1 MFNSD
6 FSSGTGLD
14 DFDVMFDLSVDFAAT
29 ALLFSDDDVPVSLS
43 AVLGSSGP
51 LLDSLIG
58 NTNSNLLFLDDQLSF
73 RDIDLSCLNSPSIDL
88 ASSATAFLWNL
99 VDSDG
104 DNLTGLIT
112 SSDSV
117 LDNNLSVF
125 ELDNSSVDSDL
136 CVDSLDSLARALVS
150 SNDNDLGLLA
160 SGGSIFPGLDSEL
173 NNLCFSL
180 GSLSLDD
187 EDLLLLLL
195 DSNVPSGDSLGV
207 A

>member
-14 DFDVMFDLSVDFAAT
+14 DIDMMLDLSVDFAAT

-43 AVLGSSGP
+43 AELGSSGP
-51 LLDSLIG
+51 LLDSLLG
-58 NTNSNLLFLDDQLSF
+58 NTNSDLLFLDDQLSF
-73 RDIDLSCLNSPSIDL
+73 RDIDLSCLNSPSFDL

-117 LDNNLSVF
+117 LENNLSVF

-136 CVDSLDSLARALVS
+136 SVNSLNSLA
-150 SNDNDLGLLA
+150 
-160 SGGSIFPGLDSEL
+160 
-173 NNLCFSL
+173 
-180 GSLSLDD
+180 
-187 EDLLLLLL
+187 
-195 DSNVPSGDSLGV
+195 
-207 A
+207 